1 MAISLDKYLLQIT
14 HVLVVWLLVVGISCT
29 IYAKD
34 HSIGYFRI
42 GPSKN
47 LVFVGFVL
55 DTWSKWTQVVVL
67 VIVSQIIY
75 MLTME
80 SVSPWI
86 MNTVMDPKTTQIFHY
101 SYSNIQYICNTY
113 YMFSAVVQLVQVQI
127 VVAQAD
133 LAACI
138 VFVDLIVSLITT
150 HIFVTGKD
158 RVGLNPRLELTE
170 IYYDEEKL
178 VNELQELDS

>member
-1 MAISLDKYLLQIT
+1 
-14 HVLVVWLLVVGISCT
+14 
-29 IYAKD
+29 
-34 HSIGYFRI
+34 
-42 GPSKN
+42 
-47 LVFVGFVL
+47 
-55 DTWSKWTQVVVL
+55 
-67 VIVSQIIY
+67 
-75 MLTME
+75 
-80 SVSPWI
+80 
-86 MNTVMDPKTTQIFHY
+86 
-101 SYSNIQYICNTY
+101 
-113 YMFSAVVQLVQVQI
+113 MFSAVVQLVQVQI